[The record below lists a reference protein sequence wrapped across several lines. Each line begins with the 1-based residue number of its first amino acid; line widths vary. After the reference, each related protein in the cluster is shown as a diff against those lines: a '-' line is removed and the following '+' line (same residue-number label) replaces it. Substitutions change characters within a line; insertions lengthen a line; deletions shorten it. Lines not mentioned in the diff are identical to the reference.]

1 MTNTVVKPA
10 QPDNAVRRRALYRP
24 AGILGLAVLALTV
37 GCGSSQDAPP
47 DIDAGPSGVRW
58 QSYHGVALPQT
69 DQGPKSTD
77 DGAATGFAASPAGA
91 AVAAITHTVRMS
103 VAPDNQWAKVIAKE
117 VVPGPARDE
126 WAVNRVQLSI
136 TGPAAPEYAPRLLG
150 YKINDYTTRQT
161 AVDIY
166 TEYSDGSKAVN
177 HTTVEWF
184 LDDWRL
190 RLPDPG
196 STARPIDAISEL
208 PSDIVKLEAPE

>member
-1 MTNTVVKPA
+1 MTKTVG
-10 QPDNAVRRRALYRP
+10 DSAVRRRARHRP
-24 AGILGLAVLALTV
+24 AAGLVGLAVLALVT
-37 GCGSSQDAPP
+37 GCGSDQEPAP
-47 DIDAGPSGVRW
+47 DITTGPSGVRW
-58 QSYHGVALPQT
+58 QGYHGVALPQT
-69 DQGPKSTD
+69 DQGPKSTA
-77 DGAATGFAASPAGA
+77 DGAATGFARSPAGA

-103 VAPDNQWAKVIAKE
+103 VAPDNQWAKVIAQE

-126 WAVNRVQLSI
+126 WSVNRVQLSI

-150 YKINDYTTRQT
+150 YKIIGYTPQKT

-166 TEYSDGSKAVN
+166 SEYSDGSKAVN

-196 STARPIDAISEL
+196 STTRPIDAITEL
-208 PSDIVKLEAPE
+208 PSDIVKLEAPKP

>member
-1 MTNTVVKPA
+1 MTEPASMPA
-10 QPDNAVRRRALYRP
+10 QPDHAPRRRARYRP
-24 AGILGLAVLALTV
+24 AAGLLGLAVFAAV
-37 GCGSSQDAPP
+37 GCGSDTEAAP
-47 DIDAGPSGVRW
+47 DLNAGPGGVRW
-58 QSYHGVALPQT
+58 QAYHGVQLPRT
-69 DQGPKSTD
+69 DQGPESEA
-77 DGAATGFAASPAGA
+77 DGAATGFAHTPAGA

-126 WAVNRVQLSI
+126 WSVNRVQLSI

-150 YKINDYTTRQT
+150 YKITEYTPQRS

-166 TEYSDGSKAVN
+166 TEYSDASKAVN
-177 HTTVEWF
+177 HTTVEWY

-196 STARPIDAISEL
+196 STARPIDAITEL
-208 PSDIVKLEAPE
+208 PSDLVELEGPK